1 MKLYC
6 LVENGIVV
14 DCVTE
19 LPVTFANVS
28 NFNVLDDS
36 ELKTHGW
43 LPCHI
48 LSENKDIVVS
58 VEYEIYDEYVNKIIT
73 TRDKTDDEFNQK
85 RSDKDILNDVR
96 AKRDALLFES
106 DKAIVSDLWSD
117 MDEPTRESWKKYRQ
131 SLRDIPQLY
140 PSTPDVDWP
149 VSPLLQKV
157 IDV

>member
-14 DCVTE
+14 DSVTE
-19 LPVTFANVS
+19 LPMTFANVS

-43 LPCHI
+43 LPCYI

-58 VEYEIYDEYVNKIIT
+58 VEYEIYDEYVNKIII
-73 TRDKTDDEFNQK
+73 TRDKTDNECNQK
-85 RSDKDILNDVR
+85 RSDKDILNDIR
-96 AKRDALLFES
+96 AKRDALLSES

-117 MDEPTRESWKKYRQ
+117 MDEHTRESWKKYRQ

-140 PSTPDVDWP
+140 TSTHDVDWP
-149 VSPLLQKV
+149 ISPLLQKV